1 MSPQEGAS
9 DKLDLILFK
18 CFIYLSRLW
27 VLNPEGG
34 PSTSTGNMSVGTTPG
49 PKDSWWKLT
58 LPV

>member
-1 MSPQEGAS
+1 MNPQEGAS

-34 PSTSTGNMSVGTTPG
+34 PSTSTGTGLLGPHQAPRIPG
-49 PKDSWWKLT
+49 GS
-58 LPV
+58 